1 MIMATDI
8 YQEED
13 GFWIGAKKKDG
24 TFTKGSRKLTAEEI
38 LTIYT
43 TFFND
48 YCEEQKT
55 DMLVM
60 EDSNKEII
68 VTKKIKNEKG

>member
-1 MIMATDI
+1 MATDI

-13 GFWIGAKKKDG
+13 GIYIGAKKKDG
-24 TFTKGSRKLTAEEI
+24 TFAKGARKLTAEEI

-60 EDSNKEII
+60 EDSNKDII
-68 VTKKIKNEKG
+68 VTKRIKKE